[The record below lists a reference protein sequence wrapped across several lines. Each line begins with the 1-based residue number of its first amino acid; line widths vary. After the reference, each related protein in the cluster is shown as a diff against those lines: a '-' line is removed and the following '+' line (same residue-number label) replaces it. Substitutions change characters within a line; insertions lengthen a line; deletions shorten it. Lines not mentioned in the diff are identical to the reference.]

1 MKKPNSK
8 FWLKFLQTLS
18 SVLMKEVDP
27 DFLLELL
34 QIASAIISL
43 VAVSPTVGVIAGGV
57 AVYCLIEK
65 SKDDN
70 KSRE

>member
-1 MKKPNSK
+1 
-8 FWLKFLQTLS
+8 
-18 SVLMKEVDP
+18 MKEVDP

-43 VAVSPTVGVIAGGV
+43 VAVLPTVGVIAGGV